1 MKDDKRRESRSFAD
15 RRAEQGAPL
24 EDEAPDLAEEF
35 APGPTDPPN
44 ARADAPGGEDEGY
57 EPQTRV

>member
-1 MKDDKRRESRSFAD
+1 MKDERKKSFAD

-24 EDEAPDLAEEF
+24 EDEKPDLAEEH
-35 APGPTDPPN
+35 APSATDPPN
-44 ARADAPGGEDEGY
+44 AAADAPGGEDEGY

>member
-1 MKDDKRRESRSFAD
+1 MKEEKKSFAD

-24 EDEAPDLAEEF
+24 EDETADIAEEF
-35 APGPTDPPN
+35 TPGPTDPPN
-44 ARADAPGGEDEGY
+44 ARPTAPGGEDEGY

>member
-1 MKDDKRRESRSFAD
+1 MKEEKRSFAD

-24 EDEAPDLAEEF
+24 EDEVPDVAEEF
-35 APGPTDPPN
+35 TPGPTDPPN
-44 ARADAPGGEDEGY
+44 ARPDAPGGEDEGY